1 METVAPESTR
11 SFTPVFHPS
20 PLSPSPRTGE
30 PPEGTSGAGASLG
43 CGEAG
48 ARTGSR
54 TSDRL
59 EGNSPSAAPRTL
71 SPELAAAAGA
81 LLHCLECKNRGFCC
95 PLFRAP
101 PDRETPGCG
110 FASLGSPPWPGAG
123 GGRATPPRILG
134 QASGIVVGVEFV
146 VITSALPLR
155 S

>member
-1 METVAPESTR
+1 METIAPESTR

-20 PLSPSPRTGE
+20 PLSPSPNTGE

-81 LLHCLECKNRGFCC
+81 LLDCLDCKNRAFCC

-101 PDRETPGCG
+101 QDRETPGCG
-110 FASLGSPPWPGAG
+110 FASLGSPPWHRG
-123 GGRATPPRILG
+123 GGRYSAPDFR
-134 QASGIVVGVEFV
+134 ASVGDSGGGGVPCNHF
-146 VITSALPLR
+146 SLDP
-155 S
+155 